1 MTRLIDP
8 PPELT
13 VELDPQGAPG
23 RITGEALRGDAVP
36 INRWLVDQDW
46 WDQPVRREYWK
57 VLISETL
64 LAEIYQDLAT
74 DRWYLERLYD

>member
-1 MTRLIDP
+1 MPRLIDP

-13 VELDPQGAPG
+13 VALHPQRAPG

>member
-8 PPELT
+8 APEIT

-23 RITGEALRGDAVP
+23 RITGGPLRGDAVP
-36 INRWLVDQDW
+36 LNRWLVDQNW

-57 VLISETL
+57 VLVSEAL

-74 DRWYLERLYD
+74 DRWHLERLYD